1 VLVAG
6 RKKKKRRDSSDND
19 DISQVIMAA
28 LEELRNATTTF
39 KVGSPMDP
47 RRLHR
52 RRRIP
57 TGEIHSYEVRGSPIF
72 EKYPVIE
79 ESSFFDPGR
88 GYPYLEDYVKEL
100 VINNSTAIKEVLGT
114 EGMRRDL
121 VKKSIRELLSKAFDI
136 SSTTGVPFVRPKL
149 VDLAFNELSD
159 GCRGVFPLWD

>member
-57 TGEIHSYEVRGSPIF
+57 TLTRLEAHQYLKNIPLLKKVHFLIRDVDTRIWRTML
-72 EKYPVIE
+72 K
-79 ESSFFDPGR
+79 SS
-88 GYPYLEDYVKEL
+88 
-100 VINNSTAIKEVLGT
+100 
-114 EGMRRDL
+114 
-121 VKKSIRELLSKAFDI
+121 
-136 SSTTGVPFVRPKL
+136 
-149 VDLAFNELSD
+149 
-159 GCRGVFPLWD
+159 